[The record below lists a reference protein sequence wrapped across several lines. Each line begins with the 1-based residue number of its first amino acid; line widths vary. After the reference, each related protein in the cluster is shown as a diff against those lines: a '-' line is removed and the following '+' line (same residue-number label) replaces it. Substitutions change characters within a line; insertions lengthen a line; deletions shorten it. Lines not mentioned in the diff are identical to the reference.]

1 MARLT
6 HLTSL
11 LCLSILL
18 PLGLAGQT
26 QQPPPQIDPAFRS
39 QTQDSVL
46 PPETRAQI
54 NKLASRVAEQLHKSE
69 TNPAGRKL
77 LVMDFPIA
85 DSTQVSELGVLL
97 ANEFSESLSSYA
109 GSFVVADRTQVATI
123 LKEEE
128 ITRESLLNKEMS
140 LYVAKKAGA
149 DETLTGFLVKGSD
162 GNLILSVRAFGRKRK
177 KTLDAT
183 LTTTDPMRELLAK
196 EVQSPEPEAEAIEPE
211 PGILAASKDGV
222 SNPSCVYCPTPQYSD
237 LARMAKYS
245 GTIKLSVIVTVEGHA
260 TAIKVIQGAPF
271 GLTKQAIL
279 EVQEWRFKAAEKDGK
294 PVAVRVPVEVT
305 FRLLSETASQTP
317 FALARPGQ
325 GGVTYPQCTSCPG
338 PQYPEEAKRAKIRS
352 AKVVLQAVITPEGRA
367 IDIRVIQGPEHGFIE
382 EAIRAVRTWRFKPAT
397 GPDGKPVPTICPIE
411 ITFRLK

>member
-222 SNPSCVYCPTPQYSD
+222 SNPSCVYCPT
-237 LARMAKYS
+237 L
-245 GTIKLSVIVTVEGHA
+245 IVTVEGHA

-325 GGVTYPQCTSCPG
+325 GGVTYPQCTSCPA